1 MCKKLLKISSKL
13 EHERKNLGGLKI
25 QLGKIK
31 KEIKNSAPKII
42 KNQTTKKNAICKKC
56 KV

>member
-1 MCKKLLKISSKL
+1 MIPKQIFTHCNCDICVKKLLKISSKL

-31 KEIKNSAPKII
+31 KKF
-42 KNQTTKKNAICKKC
+42 
-56 KV
+56 

>member
-1 MCKKLLKISSKL
+1 MKISSKL